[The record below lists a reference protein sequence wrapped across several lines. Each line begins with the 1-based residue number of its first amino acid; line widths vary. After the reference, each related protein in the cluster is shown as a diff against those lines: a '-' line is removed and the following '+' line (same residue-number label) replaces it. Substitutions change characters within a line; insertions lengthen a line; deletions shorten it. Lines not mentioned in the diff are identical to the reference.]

1 MKRKLKWKNII
12 LILIALILII
22 IFLIILTSNKKE
34 EVKEKYVHLYISSKE
49 NMASLYDLNNEKIDE
64 VNRGYKIIVNE
75 KNYNDE
81 NDYIEITY
89 NNKKVFVLK
98 EDLVKD
104 RIEIVKEKEI
114 YVRTHTT
121 LYENINNS
129 KINGVSNK
137 GEKLEVIGYDQL
149 LDTGEVNAYKILKD
163 GIESYVYAKYIV
175 LDEEEALLHYEPDK
189 YYNIHENRRDFYSN
203 VGGTGARLDY
213 YPFTKPIFED
223 NIMPEKVYAFY
234 LNGGRNIIGNI
245 DAYIEYAK
253 KTKINAFVVDIK
265 DYKAPAY
272 KSKVYEKMSPTN
284 YKYAINSFDNYKNAI
299 KKLKDN
305 GFYVIGRIT
314 AFKDDYLVKD
324 NPEVGIYDKRYN
336 KSFDDGTWPSA
347 FSRFVWEFN
356 IELAKE
362 AVKEMGFNEIQFD
375 YVRFPD
381 RIVGLEKNNSLDFR
395 NEYEEEK
402 IQAIQRFLMY
412 ACDEI
417 HKLNAYVSADVF
429 GESVNKYITAYG
441 QYWPAISNVVDVI
454 SGMPYPDHFALNS
467 YGIPIP
473 WENPYDL
480 IYNWSKEAYN
490 RQQEIPTPAIV
501 RTWILAQN
509 PMQGYKYNSNEIEQ
523 QIKALFDAKLDGGY
537 MTWSS
542 SSSLLGYKNRN
553 SAYIKEY

>member
-12 LILIALILII
+12 LTLIALILII

-203 VGGTGARLDY
+203 AGGTGASLDY

-356 IELAKE
+356 IELA
-362 AVKEMGFNEIQFD
+362 
-375 YVRFPD
+375 
-381 RIVGLEKNNSLDFR
+381 
-395 NEYEEEK
+395 
-402 IQAIQRFLMY
+402 
-412 ACDEI
+412 
-417 HKLNAYVSADVF
+417 
-429 GESVNKYITAYG
+429 
-441 QYWPAISNVVDVI
+441 
-454 SGMPYPDHFALNS
+454 
-467 YGIPIP
+467 
-473 WENPYDL
+473 
-480 IYNWSKEAYN
+480 
-490 RQQEIPTPAIV
+490 
-501 RTWILAQN
+501 
-509 PMQGYKYNSNEIEQ
+509 
-523 QIKALFDAKLDGGY
+523 
-537 MTWSS
+537 
-542 SSSLLGYKNRN
+542 
-553 SAYIKEY
+553 